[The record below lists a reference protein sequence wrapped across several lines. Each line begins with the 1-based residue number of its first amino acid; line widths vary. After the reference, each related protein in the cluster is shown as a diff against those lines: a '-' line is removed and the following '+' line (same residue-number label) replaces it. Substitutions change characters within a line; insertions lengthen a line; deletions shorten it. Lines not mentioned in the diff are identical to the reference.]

1 VFGKTCVAVVPELS
15 AECLGKVQKNFAQNR
30 DDNFSEILL
39 NFPCSIVWRNCGR
52 IPGELSGEASMD
64 PAGDSWE
71 FWGEKLGGIRAEAR
85 WN

>member
-30 DDNFSEILL
+30 DDNFLEILL
-39 NFPCSIVWRNCGR
+39 NFSCSIVWQNWWE
-52 IPGELSGEASMD
+52 ILGELLGEASMD
-64 PAGDSWE
+64 LVRGSSE
-71 FWGEKLGGIRAEAR
+71 FQVEKLGGIRDEAR